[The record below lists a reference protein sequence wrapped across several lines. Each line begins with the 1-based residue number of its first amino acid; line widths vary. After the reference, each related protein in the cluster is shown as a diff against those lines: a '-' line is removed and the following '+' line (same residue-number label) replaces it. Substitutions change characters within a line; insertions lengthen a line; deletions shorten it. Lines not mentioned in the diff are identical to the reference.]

1 MMFQLKWIW
10 QNLKGWR
17 AMFIMGV
24 VLSVFTSA
32 ISIVNPKLSQLL
44 VDHVIVGVKNADG
57 VVVHHTEMLF
67 PILAAMVGVQLG
79 ISSLRYLMI
88 ALHEKASQN
97 LLSRLRGK
105 LYDNL
110 QRQDMRFYDTYRTGD
125 LMTRLTGD
133 LDLVRYFVAWDVRNI
148 TDSITLFTATI
159 IYFFTINWQLTLALA
174 ATAPFIFVVTYVFS
188 RRIHPLFVNL
198 REKLSQLNTA
208 AQENI
213 SGNRV
218 VKAFNREDHEIRQF
232 QVKNGEYRETN
243 LKIAYTW
250 LTFSPVLETLAQSLT
265 VITVLLGGILIIK
278 GQLTYGELMAFSVLT
293 WALANPMRLLGQILN
308 DVHRFSASASKV
320 IELYYARPGIR
331 NRENVREKGEKIRGG
346 IVFDHVA
353 FRYGSEEVFR
363 DLSFE
368 IRPGE
373 TVGIM
378 GPTGSGKTTIANLI
392 ARFYDVSSGS
402 VRVDGV
408 DVRDYPLCRLRASV
422 GMATQDVFLFS
433 DTIDGNIAY
442 GDPEMPEE
450 MVRKYARAADADGF
464 IRETTDGYNTI
475 IGERGVGLSGG
486 QKQRL
491 ALARALAIRPPILI
505 LDDTTS
511 AVDMETERLIQ
522 QNLSRLDFECT
533 KIIIAQRVT
542 SIQNA
547 DQIIMLG
554 DHGIEEMGTH
564 AQLLKKRG
572 SYYDV
577 YCLQQGIG
585 EEEGNGAE

>member
-1 MMFQLKWIW
+1 M
-10 QNLKGWR
+10 KGWR
-17 AMFIMGV
+17 YMFVVGV
-24 VLSVFTSA
+24 VLSVFTSVV
-32 ISIVNPKLSQLL
+32 SIVNPKLSQLL
-44 VDHVIVGVKNADG
+44 VDDVIVGVKNADG
-57 VVVHHTEMLF
+57 LVTHHTEMLL
-67 PILAAMVGVQLG
+67 PILAAMVGVQLA

-88 ALHEKASQN
+88 VLFEKSSQN

-110 QRQDMRFYDTYRTGD
+110 QKQDMRFYDTYRTGD

-133 LDLVRYFVAWDVRNI
+133 LDLVRYFIAWDVRNI
-148 TDSITLFTATI
+148 TDSITLFTVTI
-159 IYFFTINWQLTLALA
+159 VYFFTINWQLTLALV

-188 RRIHPLFVNL
+188 RKIHPLFVNL

-218 VKAFNREDHEIRQF
+218 VKAFNRENHEIEQF
-232 QVKNGEYRETN
+232 RKKNGDYRETN

-250 LTFSPVLETLAQSLT
+250 LSFSPVLETLAQSLT
-265 VITVLLGGILIIK
+265 VITVLLGGVLIIR

-320 IELYYARPGIR
+320 IELYYARPDIR
-331 NRENVREKGEKIRGG
+331 SRENAKDSGEKIRGG
-346 IVFDHVA
+346 IVFDHVH
-353 FRYGSEEVFR
+353 FRYGSEVVFQ

-378 GPTGSGKTTIANLI
+378 GPTGSGKTTIVNLI

-408 DVRDYPLCRLRASV
+408 DVRDYPLVKLRASV

-442 GDPEMPEE
+442 GDPDMPEE
-450 MVRKYARAADADGF
+450 MVREYARAADADGF
-464 IRETTDGYNTI
+464 IRETADGYNTI

-491 ALARALAIRPPILI
+491 ALARALAVRPPILI

-522 QNLSRLDFECT
+522 QNLSGLDFDCT
-533 KIIIAQRVT
+533 KIVIAQRVT
-542 SIQNA
+542 SVKDA
-547 DQIIMLG
+547 DKIIMLG
-554 DHGIEEMGTH
+554 ERGIAEMGTH
-564 AQLLKKRG
+564 AQLLKNRG
-572 SYYDV
+572 SYYDI

-585 EEEGNGAE
+585 KEEVNGTE